1 MRQRSKLPPL
11 FNENNAN
18 KYNYIMKKK
27 IYKIKIDPTDQVTGL
42 DAISLVE
49 YPAVEV
55 DFLKFS
61 KDENIKL
68 QFENEEKRI
77 ITGVALLADTPI
89 YRIKPDGEEYYV
101 VFDKDTIE
109 QLITKYAKYMFQN
122 FVNIEHEN
130 NHFVDGL
137 YMIESYIK
145 NSERGIAPAEFAS
158 IPDGSWIV
166 SYKVDNMDVWEK
178 IKSGEVK
185 GFSVQGVFQ
194 LIEQAEEPS
203 IDQLIEDG
211 DIEGLLKSIK

>member
-1 MRQRSKLPPL
+1 
-11 FNENNAN
+11 
-18 KYNYIMKKK
+18 MKKK
-27 IYKIKIDPTDQVTGL
+27 VYKIKIDPTDQLTGL

-61 KDENIKL
+61 KEEPIKL

-89 YRIKPDGEEYYV
+89 YRVKPDGEEYYI

-122 FVNIEHEN
+122 LVNIEHSDS
-130 NHFVDGL
+130 HFVDGL

-145 NSERGIAPAEFAS
+145 NSDRGIAPNEFSAV
-158 IPDGSWIV
+158 PDGSWIV

-178 IKSGEVK
+178 IRSGEVK
-185 GFSVQGVFQ
+185 GFSVQGFFN
-194 LIEQAEEPS
+194 LIEEPQEPS
-203 IDQLIEDG
+203 IDDMIEEG
-211 DIEGLLKSIK
+211 DIEGLLNSLE